1 MQIEKIFFIKIT
13 MKYVLTLAAALVM
26 TFTAVA
32 QPPQGQ
38 GPRGREFPQGGPKFE
53 QQDPEQIAQEQT
65 DRLNELVVLTPKQY
79 KKIYK
84 FNKKQAQERQDAIS
98 DMMPQGRPDGFP
110 GGPGM
115 GGNRP
120 QRPPMGQG
128 RPDGMGPGG
137 PGGPRGDGQFRRGPR
152 SEEMQKLMEE
162 QKEKRV
168 KEYRKVLTE
177 EQFQKWEAAETE
189 REFRQEI
196 EKSELR

>member
-1 MQIEKIFFIKIT
+1 MQIVKIFFTKIA
-13 MKYVLTLAAALVM
+13 MKHFLTLAAALVM

-38 GPRGREFPQGGPKFE
+38 GPRGREFPKDGPKFE

-65 DRLNELVVLTPKQY
+65 DRLNELVGLTPKQY

-84 FNKKQAQERQDAIS
+84 FNKKQAQERQDAMA
-98 DMMPQGRPDGFP
+98 DMMPQGRPEGFP
-110 GGPGM
+110 GGP
-115 GGNRP
+115 
-120 QRPPMGQG
+120 
-128 RPDGMGPGG
+128 GMGPGG

-189 REFRQEI
+189 REFRQAVE
-196 EKSELR
+196 RP

>member
-1 MQIEKIFFIKIT
+1 MQIEKIFFTKFD
-13 MKYVLTLAAALVM
+13 MKYVLTIAAALVM

-32 QPPQGQ
+32 QPPQGRGPQ
-38 GPRGREFPQGGPKFE
+38 GPDGERFRPQFE
-53 QQDPEQIAQEQT
+53 QKDPAQIAQEQT
-65 DRLNELVVLTPKQY
+65 DQLNELVGLTDKQY

-84 FNKKQAQERQDAIS
+84 FNKKQAQERQDAMA

-110 GGPGM
+110 GGMGPGM
-115 GGNRP
+115 GGGRP
-120 QRPPMGQG
+120 ERPPMGQG

-152 SEEMQKLMEE
+152 NEEMQKLMEE

-168 KEYRKVLTE
+168 KQYRKILTE

-189 REFRQEI
+189 REFRQAVE
-196 EKSELR
+196 RP